1 MRRRSED
8 SRREDAAQTRARL
21 LDAGVKAFARNT
33 YESTSVRDI
42 AALAGVTVA
51 MVGYHFKGK
60 EGLYLAVAEHIADR
74 GLELIGPAQV
84 KAREIL
90 ARRPPDRDALVAA
103 IGEVLRALLEAHSED
118 GSLDWARIL
127 LREQMNPSPA
137 VDILHERLTQPYMTV
152 LSTLLAALDG
162 RAPERRD
169 MIRAFSLMGQ
179 AIIFRNARHASIK
192 LLGSEERSQADYDE
206 MMRLMERQLLD

>member
-8 SRREDAAQTRARL
+8 SQREDAAQTRARL
-21 LDAGVKAFARNT
+21 VDAGVKVFARHT
-33 YESTSVRDI
+33 YESASVRDI
-42 AALAGVTVA
+42 AAQAGVTVA

-60 EGLYLAVAEHIADR
+60 EGLYLAAAEHIAER
-74 GLELIGPAQV
+74 ALKLIGPAQV
-84 KAREIL
+84 KAREVL
-90 ARRPPDRDALVAA
+90 ASGAADRPALIEAT
-103 IGEVLRALLEAHSED
+103 GDVLRALLEARSED

-127 LREQMNPSPA
+127 LREQMHPSRA
-137 VDILHERLTQPYMTV
+137 VDILHERLTEPYMTV
-152 LSTLLAALDG
+152 LAALLAALDG

-192 LLGSEERSQADYDE
+192 LLGGEERSQADYDE
-206 MMRLMERQLLD
+206 MMRLMERQLRD

>member
-21 LDAGVKAFARNT
+21 LDAGVKAFARDT

-90 ARRPPDRDALVAA
+90 ARSPPDRDALVAA

-152 LSTLLAALDG
+152 LATLLAALDG

-206 MMRLMERQLLD
+206 MMCLMERQLRD